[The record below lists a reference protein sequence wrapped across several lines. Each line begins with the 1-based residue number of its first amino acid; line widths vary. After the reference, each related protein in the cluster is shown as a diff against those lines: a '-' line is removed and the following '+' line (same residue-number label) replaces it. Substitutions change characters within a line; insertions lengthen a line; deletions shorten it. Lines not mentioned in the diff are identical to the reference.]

1 MGFYAQ
7 RFRQRGCVLDR
18 GGPFTLCVLDRGG
31 PFTLC
36 VLDRGGAYGR
46 HVVLLTE
53 LWCFYT
59 MRCASEE
66 VRQYHMIHV
75 RMQLMPKGM

>member
-1 MGFYAQ
+1 M

-31 PFTLC
+31 
-36 VLDRGGAYGR
+36 AYDR

-66 VRQYHMIHV
+66 VREYHVIHV

>member
-1 MGFYAQ
+1 MRFRQRGSFYTM

-18 GGPFTLCVLDRGG
+18 GGPFTV
-31 PFTLC
+31 C
-36 VLDRGGAYGR
+36 VLDRGGAYDR

-66 VRQYHMIHV
+66 EVRQYHVIHV